1 MSAFTHLLKLVLIG
15 DTGVG
20 KSCLLMRVADDTFVE
35 TFITT
40 IGVDFRFRVLR
51 IGDKR
56 VKLQIWDTAGQE
68 RFRTIT
74 SAYYRSGDGV
84 IIVYDVGKRETFDHV
99 REWFQEISKY
109 TKPETLVLLIA
120 NKADR
125 VDRVVSVEEGRALAK
140 ELGISIIETSAKT
153 AENVEAAFIRIAEQ
167 LIQKKS
173 FLPVV
178 APIVL
183 AAPVVEKKICC

>member
-20 KSCLLMRVADDTFVE
+20 KSCLLMRVADDTFID

-40 IGVDFRFRVLR
+40 IGVDFRFRMMK
-51 IGDKR
+51 IGDKN

-74 SAYYRSGDGV
+74 SAYYRSGDGI
-84 IIVYDVGKRETFDHV
+84 IIVYDVGRRETFDNV
-99 REWFQEISKY
+99 REWFKEINKY
-109 TKPETLVLLIA
+109 TKPETLILLIA

-125 VDRVVSVEEGRALAK
+125 ADRVVSMEEGQALAK
-140 ELGISIIETSAKT
+140 ELGISIIETSART
-153 AENVEAAFIRIAEQ
+153 AENVESAFVRIAEQ

-173 FLPVV
+173 FVPPQPRIELKTV
-178 APIVL
+178 AI
-183 AAPVVEKKICC
+183 EKKVCC

>member
-51 IGDKR
+51 IGDKK

-125 VDRVVSVEEGRALAK
+125 VDRVVSVEEGQMLAK

-153 AENVEAAFIRIAEQ
+153 AENVEAAFIRITEQ

-173 FLPVV
+173 FVPAVV
-178 APIVL
+178 PIILSAP
-183 AAPVVEKKICC
+183 VEKKNCC

>member
-99 REWFQEISKY
+99 REWFEEISKY

-125 VDRVVSVEEGRALAK
+125 VDRVVSVEEGQMLAK

-173 FLPVV
+173 FVPAVV
-178 APIVL
+178 APIIL
-183 AAPVVEKKICC
+183 SAPVEKKKCC

>member
-1 MSAFTHLLKLVLIG
+1 MSAFTHLFKLVLIG

-40 IGVDFRFRVLR
+40 IGVDFRFRMMK
-51 IGDKR
+51 IGDKN

-99 REWFQEISKY
+99 REWFQEINKY

-125 VDRVVSVEEGRALAK
+125 TDRVVSLAEGQMLAK
-140 ELGISIIETSAKT
+140 ELGISIIETSART
-153 AENVEAAFIRIAEQ
+153 AENVESAFVRIAEQ

-173 FLPVV
+173 FMPAVV

-183 AAPVVEKKICC
+183 SAPVEKKKCC